1 MNIDPMN
8 VIPGVVES
16 GPRGERFWDI
26 YSLLLRERII
36 MLFTPIND
44 AIANTIIAQ
53 LLYLDREDPDKDINM
68 YIQSPGGV
76 ITAGLAIYDTMQL
89 IRPRHLLSVSVWL
102 PAWRRHAHR
111 AKERGM
117 LINIPFICIRHW
129 GSRAGKRRYCTKEIM
144 RAGLDPNI
152 AKHTGSRGKRF
163 HDTDRDLSKCHRRR
177 NTVDETG
184 QTQRTTEEE
193 ITIPR
198 RSLELFGSQPVPHL
212 LAPHVGWGYGI
223 ARSIIGGGNK
233 GFSSCFAFIMG

>member
-44 AIANTIIAQ
+44 AVANTIIAQ

-89 IRPRHLLSVSVWL
+89 IRPQVSTICVGMAASMATVLLC
-102 PAWRRHAHR
+102 AG
-111 AKERGM
+111 AK
-117 LINIPFICIRHW
+117 
-129 GSRAGKRRYCTKEIM
+129 GKRYALPNATIHMHQALGGAQGQASDMAIAAKEIM
-144 RAGLDPNI
+144 RVQDLIRTIIG
-152 AKHTGSRGKRF
+152 KHTGQTMEKIS
-163 HDTDRDLSKCHRRR
+163 HDTDRDFYLNAPQAVEYGLIDEILSKPSK
-177 NTVDETG
+177 E
-184 QTQRTTEEE
+184 
-193 ITIPR
+193 
-198 RSLELFGSQPVPHL
+198 QP
-212 LAPHVGWGYGI
+212 
-223 ARSIIGGGNK
+223 K
-233 GFSSCFAFIMG
+233 KK